1 MGTKVVLKLKRRG
14 IFGEDVFNVTLT
26 RTDPEADIIE
36 VYICTHIY
44 MYIYIYLYVY
54 KHIHPYTH
62 IYIYVYIY
70 MCIYM

>member
-14 IFGEDVFNVTLT
+14 IFGEDVFSVTLT
-26 RTDPEADIIE
+26 RTDPEADKIE